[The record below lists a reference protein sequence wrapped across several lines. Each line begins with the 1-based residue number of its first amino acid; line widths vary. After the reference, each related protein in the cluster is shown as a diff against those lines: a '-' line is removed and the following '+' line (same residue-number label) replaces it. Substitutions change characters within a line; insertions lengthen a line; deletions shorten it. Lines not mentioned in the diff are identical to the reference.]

1 MPAAAPLQILM
12 FRHPDDAEVPRYE
25 NAVVRAFQGGKEAG
39 EYLATGEDL
48 GIQLELF
55 SDTPPQAAP
64 ETLDAFC
71 HTLVVVFADQVFLSE
86 SSVALWD
93 WLVSCW
99 THTDASNGRH
109 LMLVVAMDERQGRAF
124 TAKRPELEALQL
136 LLVYDLGEYAIRP
149 AMLALRILHECRV
162 LLATA
167 LPTTNGHRPGYLKL
181 FISHAKIDGLPL
193 AHALKHQIESTGW
206 LEDFYDVDD
215 LPAGRNWQRE
225 LEQGVGSSLII
236 MLRTEAYDGRRWC
249 RQEVLWADEYAT
261 PAVLVDARTSLNH
274 PAGILPFERVPTVR
288 IPDGNLLRILF
299 LALREG
305 LRFLHFTRRV
315 QEMKQSGML
324 PSPLELRVFSFPPS
338 MSALLRACGSLSNS
352 TEPATTPRWILY
364 PDPPLRSGL
373 YEAAQAL
380 VQSYAPDGTLLL
392 TPNTLAATR
401 GTP

>member
-1 MPAAAPLQILM
+1 MQILM

-25 NAVVRAFQGGKEAG
+25 NAVVRAFQGGMEAG

-71 HTLVVVFADQVFLSE
+71 HTLVVVFADQAFLAK

-109 LMLVVAMDERQGRAF
+109 LMLVVAMDERRGRAF
-124 TAKRPELEALQL
+124 TTKRPELEALQL
-136 LLVYDLGEYAIRP
+136 LQVYDLGEYAIRP
-149 AMLALRILHECRV
+149 AMLALRMLHECRV

-167 LPTTNGHRPGYLKL
+167 LPTTNGHSPGYLKL

-236 MLRTEAYDGRRWC
+236 MLRTEAYDGRHWC

-261 PAVLVDARTSLNH
+261 PAVLVDARTNLNH
-274 PAGILPFERVPTVR
+274 PADILPFERVPTVR

-305 LRFLHFTRRV
+305 LRFLHFTRRI
-315 QEMKQSGML
+315 QEMKRSGTL
-324 PSPLELRVFSFPPS
+324 PTPLELRVFSFPPS

-373 YEAAQAL
+373 YEAAQGL
-380 VQSYAPDGTLLL
+380 VQTYAPNGTRLL
-392 TPNTLAATR
+392 TPNTLAATG
-401 GTP
+401 GTQ